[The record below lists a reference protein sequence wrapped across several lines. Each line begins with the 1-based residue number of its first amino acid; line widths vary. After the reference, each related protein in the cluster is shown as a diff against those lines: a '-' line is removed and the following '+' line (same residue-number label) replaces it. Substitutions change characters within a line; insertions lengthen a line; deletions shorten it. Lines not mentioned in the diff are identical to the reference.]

1 MFRGQGGALAGAIVG
16 ALASAVAAAM
26 AFAEA
31 PEPGKDMPRNT
42 GAPSDGAFYM
52 DFTQGFD
59 RVNHVLSNWNINE
72 EWLAAAFKRDNV
84 VFDSNGMTLTARRQE
99 TAISD
104 YTSAEFQRAGVFGY
118 GRYEVVMR
126 TARGAGVV
134 TTFFVHTGDPHDEI
148 DFEILGRSTASVH
161 TNFYGSGERSPLD
174 IGLAFDAAGAEHLYA
189 FEWLP
194 NRIAWYV
201 DGVLVRE
208 VTSATPGA
216 RIPTTTSRVM
226 ASVWVAKGQVAEWA
240 GEPDFDAA
248 SATYR
253 CMSHVPLGQSGR
265 QCSETFTPP
274 R

>member
-1 MFRGQGGALAGAIVG
+1 MFRGQGRALAAAIVG
-16 ALASAVAAAM
+16 ALASAGAAAL
-26 AFAEA
+26 AFAET
-31 PEPGKDMPRNT
+31 PEPGKDMPHNT
-42 GAPSDGAFYM
+42 GAPSAGAFYM

-59 RVNHVLSNWNINE
+59 RENHVLSDWNINE
-72 EWLAAAFKRDNV
+72 EWLAAAYKRDNV
-84 VFDSNGMTLTARRQE
+84 VFDANGMTLIARRQE
-99 TAISD
+99 TAISS

-126 TARGAGVV
+126 AARGPGVV
-134 TTFFVHTGDPHDEI
+134 TTFFTHTGDPHDEV

-161 TNFYGSGERSPLD
+161 TNFYGAGERNPLETD
-174 IGLAFDAAGAEHLYA
+174 LAFDAAAAEHLYA
-189 FEWLP
+189 FEWMP

-226 ASVWVAKGQVAEWA
+226 ASVWVAKGQVAEWV
-240 GEPDFDAA
+240 GEPDFTEA
-248 SATYR
+248 SASYR
-253 CMSHVPLGQSGR
+253 CMSHVPAGQTGR